1 MSAPIQKS
9 GAKTRAETQVVT
21 ANRLDDGVVVYLD
34 PSGGWTQSLDHAAP
48 LSGPAALAAGLDA
61 GKRAEAQQIVVESYA
76 IDVAREAAGLRP
88 LRLREQIRAFGPTIL
103 QDQSAAAGA

>member
-34 PSGGWTQSLDHAAP
+34 PSGGWTERLDRAAP
-48 LSGPAALAAGLDA
+48 LAGPAALAAGLDA

-88 LRLREQIRAFGPTIL
+88 LRLREQIRAFGPTVL
-103 QDQSAAAGA
+103 QDPSSTARA